1 MTKMRQNHTISSGRN
16 TMSKCGILCVCFDT
30 FSSKSG
36 HEITLINNYNQSCSI
51 DFRCCSFTGK
61 EKDSETG
68 YGYFGARYMDHELM
82 TMWLSVDP
90 LSDKYPGI
98 SPYSYCAWNPVKLV
112 DPDGNEAMD
121 NDDWYKNKETG
132 AVLWQEGH
140 DKQIKCGGDTYE
152 NIGESYS
159 APNIDGTYSNYY
171 QNYLIT
177 IGNEQDASKMAYR
190 DKGLRTFLI
199 SNRSKLPVCH
209 KLDLF
214 KSHVASRGFSPDM
227 IGLQIGGNLI
237 VGGGFTFDLSI
248 GFVKND
254 GFFISFSPGAGS
266 GFDISIEAGFCVGI
280 CSGTPSK
287 DDLRG
292 TNYITSGGYGN
303 FFYQHSL
310 SVQKKIGGVFLLLDI
325 QKGERFLVRVAQAYH
340 IHFKIYNND
349 LFCAFNSNSCIL
361 DDGNAFCKNKCE
373 NDA

>member
-1 MTKMRQNHTISSGRN
+1 MR
-16 TMSKCGILCVCFDT
+16 FT
-30 FSSKSG
+30 F
-36 HEITLINNYNQSCSI
+36 
-51 DFRCCSFTGK
+51 FVFTGK
-61 EKDSETG
+61 ERDEETG

-90 LSDKYPGI
+90 MADKYPGI

-310 SVQKKIGGVFLLLDI
+310 SVQKKNRWSISTIGYS
-325 QKGERFLVRVAQAYH
+325 KGGKVPSTGSAGISHSF
-340 IHFKIYNND
+340 
-349 LFCAFNSNSCIL
+349 
-361 DDGNAFCKNKCE
+361 
-373 NDA
+373 

>member
-1 MTKMRQNHTISSGRN
+1 MEPSPTDRDIMFSPALLMENDVFLSTFYQKSQPVGSSLLTEYHTCYTTTTVQYFN
-16 TMSKCGILCVCFDT
+16 
-30 FSSKSG
+30 
-36 HEITLINNYNQSCSI
+36 
-51 DFRCCSFTGK
+51 GK
-61 EKDSETG
+61 EKDYESG
-68 YGYFGARYMDHELM
+68 FHYYGARYYWSELLAG
-82 TMWLSVDP
+82 WLSVDP
-90 LSDKYPGI
+90 MADKYPGI

-310 SVQKKIGGVFLLLDI
+310 SVQKKNRWSISTIGYS
-325 QKGERFLVRVAQAYH
+325 KGGKVPSTGSAGISHSF
-340 IHFKIYNND
+340 
-349 LFCAFNSNSCIL
+349 
-361 DDGNAFCKNKCE
+361 
-373 NDA
+373 